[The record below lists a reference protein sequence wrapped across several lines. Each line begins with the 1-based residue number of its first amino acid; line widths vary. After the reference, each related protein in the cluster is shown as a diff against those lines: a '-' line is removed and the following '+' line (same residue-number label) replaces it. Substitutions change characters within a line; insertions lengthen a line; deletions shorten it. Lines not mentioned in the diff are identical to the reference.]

1 MNLKTKR
8 NTMEFNFK
16 KFIFLIFAS
25 LLLSCSNDD
34 EIDLANTA
42 DLSIAVAG
50 STSNPIASTNL
61 TFTLIASNKG
71 PLDATDVIVEN
82 KIPSGYTFVS
92 SEPSRGT
99 FDEETGIWTI
109 GSFENGASAM
119 LIIKV
124 KVNETGEYNNT
135 AIISGGQT
143 DILSSN
149 NDLVSIINLKPLTND
164 LLYTYTLSEGPKPE
178 VTITGLSQLWKDLS
192 FPTKYDLIIPESI
205 EGHSVTVIGSKA
217 FQSKSSLK
225 SIVIPNSIKT
235 IGSNAFSYC
244 YDLASI
250 NIPESVTSI
259 GSYAFTSCQ
268 SLKTI
273 TIPNSNA
280 TLQSAAFEQCSGLT
294 SIILPGNLKKIDSY
308 MFNGC
313 ASLVNIN
320 IPNTVETIEY
330 EAFGS
335 CTKLASF
342 AIPNNL
348 SDIDSGIFR
357 NCPSLTNFSIGSN
370 SNFSVMDGVLYNK
383 NATTLISYPNGKSG
397 SFSIPQ
403 TVTTVGQAAFSYNE
417 GLTNLSIPNSVV
429 TIESN
434 AFEYCKSLTTVTIP
448 SSVKNIGY
456 TAFSSN
462 TSLASVI
469 MNPTIPPT
477 TTLPFYNCKNL
488 KVIKVPGNSLD
499 FYKQTNQWSAYKDI
513 FGVL

>member
-1 MNLKTKR
+1 
-8 NTMEFNFK
+8 MEFNFK

-25 LLLSCSNDD
+25 LLLSCSSDD
-34 EIDLANTA
+34 EIDPANTA

-50 STSNPIASTNL
+50 STSSPVANTNL

-99 FDEETGIWTI
+99 FDEEAGIWTI
-109 GSFENGASAM
+109 GNFENGASAM

-124 KVNETGEYNNT
+124 KVNETGEYNNK

-143 DILSSN
+143 DIVSAN
-149 NDLVSIINLKPLTND
+149 NDLVSVINLKPLTND
-164 LLYTYTLSEGPKPE
+164 LLYTYTISEGANPE

-192 FPTKYDLIIPESI
+192 FPAKYDLIIPESI
-205 EGHSVTVIGSKA
+205 EGHSVTVIGNSA
-217 FQSKSSLK
+217 FQSKSELK
-225 SIVIPNSIKT
+225 SVVIPNSIKT
-235 IGSNAFSYC
+235 ISSNAFAYC
-244 YDLASI
+244 YELGSI

-259 GSYAFTSCQ
+259 GSYAFTYCE

-280 TLQSAAFEQCSGLT
+280 TLEYAAFDQCSGLT
-294 SIILPGNLKKIDSY
+294 SIVLPGNLTKIDSY

-313 ASLVNIN
+313 TSLVNIN

-330 EAFGS
+330 DAFVS

-342 AIPNNL
+342 AVPDNL
-348 SDIDSGIFR
+348 SYIDGGVFR

-370 SNFSVMDGVLYNK
+370 SNFSVIDGVLYNK

-403 TVTTVGQAAFSYNE
+403 TVTTVGQAAFSYNG
-417 GLTNLSIPNSVV
+417 GLTDISIPNSVV

-448 SSVKNIGY
+448 SSVNNIGLY
-456 TAFSSN
+456 AFNSN
-462 TSLASVI
+462 TSLTSVI

-477 TTLPFYNCKNL
+477 TNQPFYNCKSL
-488 KVIKVPGNSLD
+488 KSIKVPANSLD
-499 FYKQTNQWSAYKDI
+499 FYKQTNRWSVYKDI
-513 FGVL
+513 FEVL